1 MGMGFS
7 IKTFS
12 TLDLKWAA
20 VMHALMGLLI
30 PFLLLTLVGCTEEI
44 FEEGPEVGAE
54 VAEDTVLDAMYEA
67 IGDHTPNTLNKG
79 AFTLY
84 ERNMRVETS
93 AVMKLE
99 EVYTEIIDRNTTL
112 STEYDQLVLQENSLD
127 YQEENP
133 QVVSKQVLWDVPKLP
148 TTQSTSQTALER
160 IYTNFAN
167 VSPISTFSNVS
178 KSVIHTMAE
187 AIRQSFHDL
196 AQKTYTTNF
205 EPCNGQPTCTLNVN
219 EIKVSLVTWY
229 DDASFD
235 KTDLTF
241 RFSRD
246 IPRIHRLEPPDSD
259 PLGQITGAA
268 LSYCQTGKARQ
279 NGQSYFLNACWVLR
293 DFGF

>member
-12 TLDLKWAA
+12 KSDLTWAA
-20 VMHALMGLLI
+20 VMHALLGLII
-30 PFLLLTLVGCTEEI
+30 PIFFLTMVGCTEEI

-67 IGDHTPNTLNKG
+67 IGDHTPNTLVKG

-99 EVYTEIIDRNTTL
+99 EVYTEILERDTESNTGYDTL
-112 STEYDQLVLQENSLD
+112 LLQENSLD

-133 QVVSKQVLWDVPKLP
+133 LVVSKQVLWDVPKLP
-148 TTQSTSQTALER
+148 VTPNPPTAISR
-160 IYTNFAN
+160 IYSNFAN
-167 VSPISTFSNVS
+167 VSPITTFSNVS
-178 KSVIHTMAE
+178 KSVMHTMAE
-187 AIRQSFHDL
+187 PIRQSFHDL

-229 DDASFD
+229 DDTSFD